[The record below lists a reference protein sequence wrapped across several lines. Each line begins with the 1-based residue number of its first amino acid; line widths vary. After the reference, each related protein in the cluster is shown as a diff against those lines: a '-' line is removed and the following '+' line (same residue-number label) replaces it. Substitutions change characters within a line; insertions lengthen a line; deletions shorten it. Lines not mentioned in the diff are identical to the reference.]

1 MKKTVFCLMAIM
13 FCAAAS
19 AQRLIP
25 VRSYGTDWG
34 SVRLLN
40 TNKPNGY
47 IYRLRHD
54 VRNSDLQ
61 RVEGT
66 ENLEMIISEPIDLGW
81 IALYRTPMGSSD
93 YSFVAVTYDSEG
105 TPLRTFDLCDITGIN
120 DCEVQDIRWD
130 PLHHYL
136 LFNMACVSYSSSYG
150 GRCSR
155 LFCYDTEASRLLWQ
169 SDYLVSNDIFIINDK
184 YVFCSYGFT
193 NERDYLYMLDLHTG
207 KQYSKLPMLKSV
219 DYLELQEH
227 NGREVLYAV
236 DYDDRLYE
244 YAVSDTSASPRKK
257 ARKGGKKKR

>member
-1 MKKTVFCLMAIM
+1 MAIM

-47 IYRLRHD
+47 IYRLRWGSVRLLNTNKPNGYIYRLRDD
-54 VRNSDLQ
+54 VRNSDLK

-81 IALYRTPMGSSD
+81 IALYRTPMVSSD

-105 TPLRTFDLCDITGIN
+105 TPLRTFDLCDITGIS

-193 NERDYLYMLDLHTG
+193 NICSTCIPAN
-207 KQYSKLPMLKSV
+207 S
-219 DYLELQEH
+219 
-227 NGREVLYAV
+227 
-236 DYDDRLYE
+236 
-244 YAVSDTSASPRKK
+244 TASCPC
-257 ARKGGKKKR
+257 

>member
-47 IYRLRHD
+47 IYRLRDD
-54 VRNSDLQ
+54 VRNSDLK

-81 IALYRTPMGSSD
+81 IALYRTPMVSSD

-105 TPLRTFDLCDITGIN
+105 TPLRTFDLCDITGISETMAQHN
-120 DCEVQDIRWD
+120 GSEQ
-130 PLHHYL
+130 
-136 LFNMACVSYSSSYG
+136 LFNMKGQAVQGPLAPGIY
-150 GRCSR
+150 
-155 LFCYDTEASRLLWQ
+155 
-169 SDYLVSNDIFIINDK
+169 IK
-184 YVFCSYGFT
+184 
-193 NERDYLYMLDLHTG
+193 
-207 KQYSKLPMLKSV
+207 
-219 DYLELQEH
+219 
-227 NGREVLYAV
+227 NGRKFI
-236 DYDDRLYE
+236 
-244 YAVSDTSASPRKK
+244 KK
-257 ARKGGKKKR
+257 

>member
-1 MKKTVFCLMAIM
+1 MV
-13 FCAAAS
+13 
-19 AQRLIP
+19 
-25 VRSYGTDWG
+25 
-34 SVRLLN
+34 
-40 TNKPNGY
+40 
-47 IYRLRHD
+47 
-54 VRNSDLQ
+54 
-61 RVEGT
+61 
-66 ENLEMIISEPIDLGW
+66 
-81 IALYRTPMGSSD
+81 SSD

-105 TPLRTFDLCDITGIN
+105 TPLRTFDLCDITGIS

-219 DYLELQEH
+219 NYLELQEH

-257 ARKGGKKKR
+257 ASKVGRKKR